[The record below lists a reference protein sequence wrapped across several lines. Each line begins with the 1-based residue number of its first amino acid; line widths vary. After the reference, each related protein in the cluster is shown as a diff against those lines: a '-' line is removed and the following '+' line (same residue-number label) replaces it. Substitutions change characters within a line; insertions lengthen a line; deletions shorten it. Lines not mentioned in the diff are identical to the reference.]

1 MADLRSDLEAR
12 LAGEVRF
19 DAVSRA
25 LYSTDASV
33 YQIEPVGVAIVRSR
47 EDVLAALACARAH
60 GVSITARGGG
70 TSQAGQAIGAGLQVD
85 TSKYF
90 NRLLEVNV
98 EERWAR
104 VEPGIVLDEL
114 NAQLAP
120 HRLRFAPD
128 ISTASRATI
137 GGMISNNSS
146 GARSV
151 RYGKTIDH
159 VLDLHVVLAD
169 GSVAHLRPLTPG
181 ELDAACAAETFEGA
195 CYRTVRRL
203 AARHAE
209 EIDRRYPKILRR
221 VGGYNLDAFTPARNS
236 ADAGAGAP
244 FNLAKLVVGSE
255 GTLGLIV
262 EARLNLVPLPNAK
275 AVLTIEYDDL
285 LDALGETPAIL
296 AHDPSAVEVMDRSI
310 LDHAR
315 ENPALDAMR
324 RAVLHTD
331 CGALLCV
338 ELYGDSVAELR
349 QRLDR
354 LEADVRARGVA
365 THTTRATAPA
375 DQARI
380 WKLRESSLGLSMAMK
395 GDAKSISFVEDTAVA
410 PERLRGFIE
419 RFLEVVRRHGTTAG
433 VYAHA
438 SVGCL
443 HVRPV
448 INLKTAAGVQQ
459 FEAIAHEIAGLVLEF
474 GGALSGEHGD
484 GLVRGPFMARMFG
497 PELYEAFRTVKRTF
511 DPNGLFNP
519 GKIVDA
525 PPLTANLRYG
535 AGYRTPNPAAV
546 FDHSEHGGLGRAVE
560 MCSGVGACR
569 KTLSGTMCPSY
580 MATRDEAH
588 STRGR
593 ANTLRLAMTG
603 ALGRDDPRETG
614 LGDRDVYDVLD
625 LCLECR
631 ACKTECPVGVDMA
644 RFKSEFLADYWR
656 RHGTPLR
663 ARVLGHIRDLSALAS
678 RAAPL
683 VNPWLDRGW
692 VRALN
697 ERFFGIDRR
706 RSLPPWAR
714 RTLAAAWRQRST
726 GDGGRTPAPGSGL
739 AVAAAAARANA
750 TAVAAAGARADATA
764 VAAAGAR
771 ADAGAV
777 AAAAARANAKAGA
790 RAVAPDAVLFNDTFT
805 NYFDPEIGLA
815 AADVL
820 EAAGLTVGLG
830 PDACCGRPLISQGLL
845 DEARERAAD
854 AVRRLYPLA
863 AAGTPII
870 LLEPSCLSALTDDA
884 PALLRGEAQQQARE
898 IAAACVLF
906 EDYLNQRLGDGRA
919 ALHLRSGP
927 DEILLHGHCHQKSLG
942 LVGPARALLDRIPG
956 ARVTDLDSGCCG
968 MAGSFGYAREHF
980 DISRQIG
987 ERRLLPAARSL
998 GPDGVL
1004 VAAGTSCRHQV
1015 HDFTGVR
1022 ALHPAVLLQSLLA

>member
-1 MADLRSDLEAR
+1 MSDLRTDLEAR
-12 LAGEVRF
+12 LGGEVRF

-33 YQIEPVGVAIVRSR
+33 YRIEPVGVAIVRSR
-47 EDVLAALACARAH
+47 EDVLAALECARAH
-60 GVSITARGGG
+60 GCSITARGGG
-70 TSQAGQAIGAGLQVD
+70 TSQAGQAIGPGLQID

-90 NRLLEVNV
+90 NRVLEVNV

-114 NAQLAP
+114 NAQLAA

-159 VLDLHVVLAD
+159 VLDLHVALAD
-169 GSVAHLRPLTPG
+169 GSVAHLRPLTED
-181 ELDAACAAETFEGA
+181 ELEAACTADTFAGA

-203 AARHAE
+203 AAQHAG

-221 VGGYNLDAFTPARNS
+221 VGGYNLDAFTPTRTA
-236 ADAGAGAP
+236 AGER
-244 FNLAKLVVGSE
+244 FNLAKLLVGSE
-255 GTLGLIV
+255 GTLGLIL
-262 EARLNLVPLPNAK
+262 EARLNLVPLPKAK

-285 LDALGETPAIL
+285 LHALGETPAIL
-296 AHDPSAVEVMDRSI
+296 AHNPSAVEVMDHSI

-315 ENPALDAMR
+315 ENPTLDAMR
-324 RAVLHTD
+324 RAVLKTD

-338 ELYGDSVAELR
+338 ELYGDSPQEIR
-349 QRLDR
+349 PRLNR
-354 LEADVRARGVA
+354 LESNIRARGVA
-365 THTTRATAPA
+365 THTARALSPA
-375 DQARI
+375 DQARVL
-380 WKLRESSLGLSMAMK
+380 KLRESSLGLSMAMK

-410 PERLRGFIE
+410 PEKLRDFIE

-448 INLKTAAGVQQ
+448 VNMKTAAGVRQ
-459 FEAIAHEIAGLVLEF
+459 FEAIANEIADLVLEF

-484 GLVRGPFMARMFG
+484 GLVRGPFMERMFG
-497 PELYEAFRTVKRTF
+497 AELYEAFRTVKRTF
-511 DPNGLFNP
+511 DPEGLFNP

-535 AGYRTPNPAAV
+535 PDYRTPNPGAA
-546 FDHSEHGGLGRAVE
+546 FDHREHGGLGRAVE

-603 ALGRDDPRETG
+603 ALGNADGSRATG
-614 LGDRDVYDVLD
+614 LGDRGVYDVLD

-663 ARVLGHIRDLSALAS
+663 ARALGHIRTLSALAS

-683 VNPWLDRGW
+683 VNPWLDRDW

-697 ERFFGIDRR
+697 ERFLGIDRR
-706 RSLPPWAR
+706 RSMPRWTS
-714 RTLAAAWRQRST
+714 RTLAKAWRRRRAAT
-726 GDGGRTPAPGSGL
+726 G
-739 AVAAAAARANA
+739 
-750 TAVAAAGARADATA
+750 GARR
-764 VAAAGAR
+764 G
-771 ADAGAV
+771 
-777 AAAAARANAKAGA
+777 
-790 RAVAPDAVLFNDTFT
+790 APDAVLFNDTFT
-805 NYFDPEIGLA
+805 NYYDPEIGLA

-820 EAAGLTVGLG
+820 EAAGLAVGLG
-830 PDACCGRPLISQGLL
+830 PHACCGRPLISQGLL
-845 DEARERAAD
+845 SSARDRAENVA
-854 AVRRLYPLA
+854 RRLYPLA
-863 AAGTPII
+863 AAGTPIV
-870 LLEPSCLSALTDDA
+870 LLEPSCLSALTDDV
-884 PALLRGEAQQQARE
+884 PALLRGEAQQRAKE
-898 IAAACVLF
+898 VAAACLLF
-906 EDYLNQRLGDGRA
+906 EDFLHRRLDDGSA
-919 ALHLRSGP
+919 ALALKPGP
-927 DEILLHGHCHQKSLG
+927 DQVVLHGHCHQKSLG
-942 LVGPARALLDRIPG
+942 LVAPARALLERIPG
-956 ARVTDLDSGCCG
+956 TRVTELDSGCCG

-980 DISRQIG
+980 DISQRIG
-987 ERRLLPAARSL
+987 ERRLLPAARAL
-998 GPDGVL
+998 EPGNVL

-1022 ALHPAVLLQSLLA
+1022 AQHPAVLLQSLLE